1 MGVPTHDGVD
11 AGDAAG
17 HFEVY
22 VHAVVAQHHDHLRS
36 FGPGFI
42 HHGLHVFFLN
52 AKGPVGHHVAWVG
65 DGGIGECLTNDGA
78 GHAVHFF
85 NDIRLENWISKVLC
99 LDILSKKIYFAC
111 KIFFNNFLDAFH
123 AQCEFPMTCHD
134 LDAQQFACIYHV
146 LAIGP

>member
-1 MGVPTHDGVD
+1 MGMATQDGID
-11 AGDAAG
+11 TRDTAG
-17 HFEVY
+17 HFEVN
-22 VHAVVAQHHDHLRS
+22 VHAVMTEHHYHVCTLS
-36 FGPGFI
+36 PGFI
-42 HHGLHVFFLN
+42 HHDLHVFVLN
-52 AKGPVGHHVAWVG
+52 AKGPVSHHVARIGNGRV
-65 DGGIGECLTNDGA
+65 GECLANDGA
-78 GHAVHFF
+78 GHTIHFF